1 MKKLIILMVLMF
13 FSTLCYAQ
21 RVEWIEEVDIIKAS
35 NDTAI
40 IYYSYDKDK
49 IEQWVAFNTVMERF
63 FYERL
68 NDNAK
73 EEFLKNW
80 EYVHEIRRI
89 YK

>member
-49 IEQWVAFNTVMERF
+49 IEQWVAFNTVMERV